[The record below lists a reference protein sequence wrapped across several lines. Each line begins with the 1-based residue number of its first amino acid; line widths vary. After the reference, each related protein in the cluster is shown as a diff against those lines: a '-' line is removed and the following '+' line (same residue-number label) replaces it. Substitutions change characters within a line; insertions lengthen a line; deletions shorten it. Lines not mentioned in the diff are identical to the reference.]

1 MLYQGTARKVP
12 LLSFPLN
19 CSAEEEEG
27 LEEEAK
33 AHGMESLHSSLSLY
47 CCIVLTDP

>member
-12 LLSFPLN
+12 LLCFPLN
-19 CSAEEEEG
+19 CSAEEEG

-33 AHGMESLHSSLSLY
+33 AHGMESLHSSVSLH
-47 CCIVLTDP
+47 CCTVLTDP